1 MKTDGDSKRKL
12 SERKDPG
19 ASAGCS
25 LEQGFPA
32 GAIQYHLRGLANGRL
47 AETPPDQALASAPIP
62 QFRWPGHP
70 RASQGGSGPIQG
82 RPGAGRRQSMPSGV
96 PEGGPG
102 TRSNSC
108 ITRRSRTGKKTAQL
122 WLRGW
127 LRHRN
132 RRADQ
137 VVVWLP
143 GQQPGGESVSGCAS
157 NPCLRYLKR

>member
-1 MKTDGDSKRKL
+1 MTTDGDGKRTL
-12 SERKDPG
+12 AERKDPG

-82 RPGAGRRQSMPSGV
+82 RPGGGRGQSMHSGL

-102 TRSNSC
+102 TRSNSLHHPQVANGQNNRLLE
-108 ITRRSRTGKKTAQL
+108 TTRTG
-122 WLRGW
+122 RCG
-127 LRHRN
+127 
-132 RRADQ
+132 
-137 VVVWLP
+137 
-143 GQQPGGESVSGCAS
+143 
-157 NPCLRYLKR
+157 

>member
-1 MKTDGDSKRKL
+1 MTTDGDGTRTL
-12 SERKDPG
+12 AERKDPG

-82 RPGAGRRQSMPSGV
+82 RPGAGRRQSTSSGV
-96 PEGGPG
+96 PQGRPG
-102 TRSNSC
+102 TRSNSLHHPK
-108 ITRRSRTGKKTAQL
+108 IANGQKNRLIETTRTG
-122 WLRGW
+122 RCG
-127 LRHRN
+127 
-132 RRADQ
+132 
-137 VVVWLP
+137 
-143 GQQPGGESVSGCAS
+143 
-157 NPCLRYLKR
+157 

>member
-1 MKTDGDSKRKL
+1 MTTDGDGKRTL
-12 SERKDPG
+12 AERKDPG

-82 RPGAGRRQSMPSGV
+82 RPGGGRRQSMPSGV
-96 PEGGPG
+96 PQGRPG
-102 TRSNSC
+102 TRSNSLHHPK
-108 ITRRSRTGKKTAQL
+108 IANGQKNRLIETTRTG
-122 WLRGW
+122 RCG
-127 LRHRN
+127 
-132 RRADQ
+132 
-137 VVVWLP
+137 
-143 GQQPGGESVSGCAS
+143 
-157 NPCLRYLKR
+157 